1 MASSRVRVIH
11 LPCSC
16 TVIDTTI
23 AGNLAFL
30 YEHDRFPTLD
40 LDALDSATVL
50 LSRREDHAYTLVLH
64 WRSEA
69 LVQGREAFGPSLAY
83 DGFRDTVADM
93 VNEELKWGGR
103 APVTVG
109 GDSDGSY

>member
-64 WRSEA
+64 WRGEA
-69 LVQGREAFGPSLAY
+69 LSRDERPLVLAW
-83 DGFRDTVADM
+83 RTTVSGI
-93 VNEELKWGGR
+93 LLRIG
-103 APVTVG
+103 
-109 GDSDGSY
+109 